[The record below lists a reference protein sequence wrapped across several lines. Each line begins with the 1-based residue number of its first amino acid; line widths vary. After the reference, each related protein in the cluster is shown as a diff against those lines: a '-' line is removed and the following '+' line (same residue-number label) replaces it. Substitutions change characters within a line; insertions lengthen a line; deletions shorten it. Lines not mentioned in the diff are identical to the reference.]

1 MGEEFVQVKP
11 GSTSPGSLLLP
22 SNRVAQGIYG
32 HKRRHGWKAA
42 NSLFCDRQGQRC
54 IRGKGNLNKQTKGLV
69 IKEELQMGQ
78 SGDPMAT
85 LRAFEQILPEL
96 KRISQQELKPEE
108 IKAELEKASKGE
120 LVEHHLKLI
129 MQHFDVI
136 RAFVALAEATEQIV
150 KSSEEATE

>member
-1 MGEEFVQVKP
+1 
-11 GSTSPGSLLLP
+11 
-22 SNRVAQGIYG
+22 
-32 HKRRHGWKAA
+32 
-42 NSLFCDRQGQRC
+42 
-54 IRGKGNLNKQTKGLV
+54 
-69 IKEELQMGQ
+69 MGQ